1 MAEANYTGPECLFTG
16 PDSGAEAGEC
26 TQMPSY
32 LANYEMYE
40 ILVQAENP
48 DLYSN
53 ISTIQY
59 EDEGDVLI
67 YNEMNWASWL
77 SPSSYA
83 SRRSWTDGL
92 NFSSTSNWAVDLNQ
106 TYFNNSTGDLLST
119 GLEDS
124 FDMCDYS
131 KTFDSLDDPLS
142 PEQFA
147 VLRLCCLLYSLGN
160 GTQILCSEL
169 NSTDD
174 NLTIAEKTTA
184 LTLSG
189 SDSYEGTLATASLSP
204 NWVTFGDYE
213 KDVLFVTPH
222 VS

>member
-1 MAEANYTGPECLFTG
+1 MLDTAYTNYTNVNNGYDDMLGYYVKYMMKLVPT
-16 PDSGAEAGEC
+16 
-26 TQMPSY
+26 
-32 LANYEMYE
+32 
-40 ILVQAENP
+40 ILS
-48 DLYSN
+48 DDFIFN
-53 ISTIQY
+53 ISTTTQWETMLNLGY
-59 EDEGDVLI
+59 G
-67 YNEMNWASWL
+67 MNCTSTFLLPPSRLRTDAS
-77 SPSSYA
+77 
-83 SRRSWTDGL
+83 TD
-92 NFSSTSNWAVDLNQ
+92 
-106 TYFNNSTGDLLST
+106 FN
-119 GLEDS
+119 
-124 FDMCDYS
+124 C
-131 KTFDSLDDPLS
+131 K
-142 PEQFA
+142 
-147 VLRLCCLLYSLGN
+147 LGN

>member
-1 MAEANYTGPECLFTG
+1 MLDTAYTNYTNVNNGYDDMLGYYVKYMMKLVPT
-16 PDSGAEAGEC
+16 
-26 TQMPSY
+26 
-32 LANYEMYE
+32 
-40 ILVQAENP
+40 ILS
-48 DLYSN
+48 DDFIFN
-53 ISTIQY
+53 ISTTTQWETMLNLGY
-59 EDEGDVLI
+59 G
-67 YNEMNWASWL
+67 MN
-77 SPSSYA
+77 
-83 SRRSWTDGL
+83 
-92 NFSSTSNWAVDLNQ
+92 
-106 TYFNNSTGDLLST
+106 YFN
-119 GLEDS
+119 
-124 FDMCDYS
+124 C
-131 KTFDSLDDPLS
+131 K
-142 PEQFA
+142 
-147 VLRLCCLLYSLGN
+147 LGN

>member
-1 MAEANYTGPECLFTG
+1 MITKAGVPASKWSPVWPCTDAASKWPRRTTQDPSASLPAQTRELRRESAPRCMSSSSHISLFLLLFIPLMKRILT
-16 PDSGAEAGEC
+16 AGC
-26 TQMPSY
+26 PAHVSRPSY

-147 VLRLCCLLYSLGN
+147 VLRLCCLLYSV
-160 GTQILCSEL
+160 
-169 NSTDD
+169 
-174 NLTIAEKTTA
+174 
-184 LTLSG
+184 G
-189 SDSYEGTLATASLSP
+189 S
-204 NWVTFGDYE
+204 
-213 KDVLFVTPH
+213 H
-222 VS
+222 